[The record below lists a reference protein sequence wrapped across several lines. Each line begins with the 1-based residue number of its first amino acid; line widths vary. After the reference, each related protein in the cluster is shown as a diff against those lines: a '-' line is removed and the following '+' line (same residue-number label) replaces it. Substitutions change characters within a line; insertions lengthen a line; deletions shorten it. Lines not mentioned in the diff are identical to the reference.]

1 VPKAASQGI
10 ETPLAAGVNV
20 ADALKSFGRHLRAQ
34 NLSPRTVDTY
44 TESVRQLARFLAD
57 KGMPQ
62 DVGVVRREHVESF
75 ISSLLELWKPATAHN
90 RYRGVQAFFKWLA
103 EDGEIAASP
112 MAKMRPPRV
121 PEQPPAVLR
130 EDELRA
136 LLARCEK
143 GTSLEDRRDAAVLR
157 VFIDTGARRSEI
169 AGLRYQPGSDDE
181 NDVDLD
187 LGLLRVAGKGGRE
200 RVLPI
205 GDKAIRAVD
214 RYLRKR
220 AASGSA
226 SLPWLWV
233 SRKGRFGDNG
243 IFQMVRRR
251 GRQAGLGELFP
262 HQLRHTFAHH
272 WLLGGG
278 TEGDLMRITGW
289 RSRTMVQRYGASA
302 ATDRALAAH
311 RRLGLGDRL

>member
-1 VPKAASQGI
+1 MRIGASPGI

-20 ADALKSFGRHLRAQ
+20 ADAMKSFGRHLRAQ
-34 NLSPRTVDTY
+34 NLSPRTIQTY
-44 TESVRQLARFLAD
+44 IESVRQLARFLELN
-57 KGMPQ
+57 GMPQ

-75 ISSLLELWKPATAHN
+75 IASLLELWKPATANN

-103 EDGEIAASP
+103 EDGEILDSP

-136 LLARCEK
+136 LLATCDK
-143 GTSLEDRRDAAVLR
+143 GTSLEDRRDAAILR

-169 AGLRYQPGSDDE
+169 AGLRYQPGSDDK

-187 LGLLRVAGKGGRE
+187 LGLLRVMGKGGRE
-200 RVLPI
+200 RVLPL
-205 GDKAIRAVD
+205 GDKAIRALD
-214 RYLRKR
+214 RYIRKR
-220 AASGSA
+220 AGSGSA
-226 SLPWLWV
+226 SLPWVWI
-233 SRKGRFGDNG
+233 SRKGRFGDTG
-243 IFQMVRRR
+243 IFQMIRRR
-251 GRQAGLGELFP
+251 GREAGLGELFP